1 MSPRTRS
8 RKKAVTARE
17 VRLES
22 IRQRSPERWTL
33 TFGVDRTEHAVHV
46 VYHDP
51 PDLPPSVWQACVEE
65 LALACLVDLST
76 ATMARTAVFPDP
88 GAAGRELFLAACQS
102 LRLEALHDNGSPLS
116 HLPLELRIMPGSS
129 VTAKLPRGEPNRLLL
144 LMGGGKDSLYC
155 YRLLRQAGYEVQC
168 FYLTEARRTWQQLRR
183 VYEHLAPESLQH
195 RAFLDV
201 NRRGALDQ
209 SFGHW
214 YLSQFQI
221 GQVVAAA
228 LPYALAH
235 RCRHLVLGIERSS
248 DEAMTTYC
256 GEPVN
261 HQHQKSTEFI
271 RALNLHLR
279 RRFGSGLSLVSPVK
293 GLYDLGIYA
302 RFLESARDLVP
313 LQSSCGGAN
322 SHWPHCGRCPKCA
335 FLAALLAGLT
345 GDRDLY
351 ECLFPQDPLENP
363 RLFAEWLGR
372 GSDRPLT
379 CAGLKEE
386 VQLGL
391 QLAKSRGRKIGWLR
405 RVMGAQ
411 DGWPDEKHLR
421 HLLAAH
427 PNTLAPPQLI
437 HRVAPLLHYDETELL
452 RLLAA

>member
-1 MSPRTRS
+1 M
-8 RKKAVTARE
+8 
-17 VRLES
+17 
-22 IRQRSPERWTL
+22 
-33 TFGVDRTEHAVHV
+33 
-46 VYHDP
+46 
-51 PDLPPSVWQACVEE
+51 
-65 LALACLVDLST
+65 ACLVDLST
-76 ATMARTAVFPDP
+76 ATMASTTVFPDP
-88 GAAGRELFLAACQS
+88 GAAGREYFLAACHS
-102 LRLEALHDNGSPLS
+102 LRLEALYDTGRPLTY
-116 HLPLELRIMPGSS
+116 LPLELRTTPG
-129 VTAKLPRGEPNRLLL
+129 LPRTETLTPGRPDRLLL

-155 YRLLRQAGYEVQC
+155 YRLLRRAGYEVQC

-183 VYEHLAPESLQH
+183 VYEHLAQETRQH

-201 NRRGALDQ
+201 NRRGALEQ
-209 SFGHW
+209 SFGQW

-261 HQHQKSTEFI
+261 HQHQKSTDFI
-271 RALNLHLR
+271 RALNLHLK
-279 RRFGSGLSLVSPVK
+279 RRFGAGLSLVSPVK

-302 RFLESARDLVP
+302 RFLETAQDLVP

-322 SHWPHCGRCPKCA
+322 FHRPHCGRCPKCA

-351 ECLFPQDPLENP
+351 KRLFPRDPLQDP
-363 RLFAEWLGR
+363 RLFADWLGP

-391 QLAKSRGRKIGWLR
+391 RLARSRGLQIKWLGR
-405 RVMGAQ
+405 MAGTREES
-411 DGWPDEKHLR
+411 WPDKTHLR
-421 HLLAAH
+421 HLLAVH
-427 PNTLAPPQLI
+427 SNTMAPSQLI
-437 HRVAPLLHYDETELL
+437 HRIAPLLDYDETALL
-452 RLLAA
+452 QLLTA